1 MVKKLYGTDPDQ
13 VPTNAD
19 LGSAA
24 YVDTQN
30 MPETR
35 LTNQPLSAK
44 FGAEGDVPTDL
55 ASTLDFMQIS
65 GSTFVQ
71 TGSDAQA
78 FIKSNNYW
86 NGAAHGFVDTGR
98 GSTTIRLNENN
109 AGQIWFETAPS
120 GGVAT
125 LARMII
131 DQDGII
137 RKPYQPAFMAMKTT
151 TQSNIQPTTTHTIT
165 FDNEVFD
172 NNGDYNGNAIFTA
185 PVTGKY
191 QFNVNIRVATPD
203 AGAGYYHTHVRTSN
217 QIYGFNLQSLF
228 FTSDPTYW
236 SFHGSLLVDMDAG
249 DTCYVSIYQHQ
260 GAQQADIQGSSECNF
275 SGFLVA

>member
-1 MVKKLYGTDPDQ
+1 MAKLIGTDPNQ

-24 YVDTQN
+24 YADTQN

-44 FGAEGDVPTDL
+44 FGANGDVPTDL

-86 NGAAHGFVDTGR
+86 NGGAHGFVNTGR
-98 GSTTIRLNENN
+98 GSTTIRLNQDNE
-109 AGQIWFETAPS
+109 GQIWFETAPS

-131 DQDGII
+131 DENGVI
-137 RKPYQPAFMAMKTT
+137 RKPYQPSFLAY
-151 TQSNIQPTTTHTIT
+151 SG
-165 FDNEVFD
+165 
-172 NNGDYNGNAIFTA
+172 GDVGFTA
-185 PVTGKY
+185 SQNNWVAMPAYSLVQHNIGNHYNTSSDTFTCPVAGVYAFFVNVREETFYGSWGDIQIAIAINGTRQAVTRK
-191 QFNVNIRVATPD
+191 FNGSQSEETLKLYITRNCAANDTVKV
-203 AGAGYYHTHVRTSN
+203 HVWVS
-217 QIYGFNLQSLF
+217 
-228 FTSDPTYW
+228 TSDT
-236 SFHGSLLVDMDAG
+236 SLAVEGSRTTWFGGHLLG
-249 DTCYVSIYQHQ
+249 
-260 GAQQADIQGSSECNF
+260 
-275 SGFLVA
+275 

>member
-1 MVKKLYGTDPDQ
+1 MAKLIGTDPNQ

-24 YVDTQN
+24 YADTQN

-78 FIKSNNYW
+78 FIKSNHYW
-86 NGAAHGFVDTGR
+86 NGTGHGFVNTGR

-109 AGQIWFETAPS
+109 AGQIWF
-120 GGVAT
+120 
-125 LARMII
+125 
-131 DQDGII
+131 
-137 RKPYQPAFMAMKTT
+137 
-151 TQSNIQPTTTHTIT
+151 
-165 FDNEVFD
+165 
-172 NNGDYNGNAIFTA
+172 
-185 PVTGKY
+185 
-191 QFNVNIRVATPD
+191 
-203 AGAGYYHTHVRTSN
+203 
-217 QIYGFNLQSLF
+217 
-228 FTSDPTYW
+228 
-236 SFHGSLLVDMDAG
+236 
-249 DTCYVSIYQHQ
+249 
-260 GAQQADIQGSSECNF
+260 
-275 SGFLVA
+275 

>member
-1 MVKKLYGTDPDQ
+1 MAKLIGTNPNQ

-19 LGSAA
+19 LGTMA
-24 YVDTQN
+24 YQDAERPSLGQTLVKSSGTALIVERTGDAPNLQLKGNGQNLGHIYAFQNGLGGDIAFYPTNSSGVITQR
-30 MPETR
+30 M
-35 LTNQPLSAK
+35 K
-44 FGAEGDVPTDL
+44 
-55 ASTLDFMQIS
+55 IH
-65 GSTFVQ
+65 
-71 TGSDAQA
+71 SDG
-78 FIKSNNYW
+78 Y
-86 NGAAHGFVDTGR
+86 VT
-98 GSTTIRLNENN
+98 
-109 AGQIWFETAPS
+109 
-120 GGVAT
+120 
-125 LARMII
+125 M
-131 DQDGII
+131 
-137 RKPYQPAFMAMKTT
+137 PYQPAFMAMKTT

-172 NNGDYNGNAIFTA
+172 NNGDYNGNATFTA
-185 PVTGKY
+185 PITGKY

-217 QIYGFNLQSLF
+217 HIYGFNLQSLF